1 MRYQA
6 MKLPSH
12 PASLWADALALA
24 LAVSLPL
31 FMPNGYVALIGEK
44 FGLLLACTFGC
55 PVCIDEEL
63 LERQSMHQV
72 GETSYS
78 MPANSVSTEAL
89 QGALQQ
95 AIREENYELAAQL
108 RDELLRRK

>member
-31 FMPNGYVALIGEK
+31 FMPNGYVALIGENS
-44 FGLLLACTFGC
+44 ACC
-55 PVCIDEEL
+55 W
-63 LERQSMHQV
+63 
-72 GETSYS
+72 
-78 MPANSVSTEAL
+78 PAPWWA
-89 QGALQQ
+89 
-95 AIREENYELAAQL
+95 
-108 RDELLRRK
+108 LRRCWSACWRCAPAGA